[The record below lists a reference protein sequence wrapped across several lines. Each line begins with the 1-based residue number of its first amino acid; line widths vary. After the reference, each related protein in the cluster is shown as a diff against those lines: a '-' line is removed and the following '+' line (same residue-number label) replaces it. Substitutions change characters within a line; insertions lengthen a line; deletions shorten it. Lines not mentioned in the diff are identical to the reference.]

1 MELAPKLGLTR
12 RIVDLVSTGGT
23 LKANNLKEV
32 EILTQITSRLVVNRP
47 AFKTRPQEVSYWIDR
62 FREATEDGTAS

>member
-1 MELAPKLGLTR
+1 MELAPQLGLSR

-32 EILTQITSRLVVNRP
+32 EVLTEITSRLVVNRP
-47 AFKTRPQEVSYWIDR
+47 AFKTRPVEITYWVDQ
-62 FREATEDGTAS
+62 FRKALENRDAS